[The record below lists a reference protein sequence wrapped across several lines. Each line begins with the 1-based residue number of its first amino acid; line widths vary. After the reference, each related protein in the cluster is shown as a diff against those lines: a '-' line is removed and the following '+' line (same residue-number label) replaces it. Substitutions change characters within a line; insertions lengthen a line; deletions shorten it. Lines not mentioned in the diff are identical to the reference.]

1 MGVFGASGQAR
12 TFDFRAG
19 DVGYVPFC
27 HGPLRREHRHDADA
41 ISGDFQKQLL
51 RRCVARPMDDIGSPR
66 TGGGALEV
74 GSAGHGCAAQEQS
87 ARRACLVTSDGQ
99 AWPTSHCFPAKQ
111 DTGRMEQGG
120 ATQIRSARCAPV
132 SAIKPNQSMSRSPI
146 WLSNQS
152 ANILIRSL
160 QRPIS
165 MMTARHGRSPCC
177 CCSKPDNVPKE
188 GDVS

>member
-1 MGVFGASGQAR
+1 
-12 TFDFRAG
+12 
-19 DVGYVPFC
+19 
-27 HGPLRREHRHDADA
+27 
-41 ISGDFQKQLL
+41 
-51 RRCVARPMDDIGSPR
+51 
-66 TGGGALEV
+66 
-74 GSAGHGCAAQEQS
+74 
-87 ARRACLVTSDGQ
+87 
-99 AWPTSHCFPAKQ
+99 
-111 DTGRMEQGG
+111 MEQGG
-120 ATQIRSARCAPV
+120 ATQIRSARCAPI

-188 GDVS
+188 EMCHEEIHHCSRVDLADRDPVAHRDCKRSSRVPVEPRVREQRLLTISGASERFCSRLKTWAFAGRLACTRESATLSQRDQSRR